1 MKEVFTASLSFCGN
15 TAIEPSYNIDKN
27 VLDYVNRLVTD
38 TSYTYVLKSDQ
49 GFYEESGT
57 QNILEGEAP
66 SERERR
72 NLAVSTTSSTITTEQ
87 T

>member
-57 QNILEGEAP
+57 QNILKGESP
-66 SERERR
+66 SLRR
-72 NLAVSTTSSTITTEQ
+72 NLEVSTTSSTITTEK